1 MHVSRNEN
9 VDLHDPRNSRAHVP
23 KATKKAKIVAKWIR
37 KNENVC
43 HVAQTAL
50 KANSSNF
57 WYLDSGCSRH
67 MTGNKSFFETLVM
80 EEGGNVTFGDG
91 SKRNVVGKGTISVPG
106 LPSLSNALFVD
117 GLKANLISISHLS
130 DEGYSVLFSKDYCSI
145 LKPDGQTLL
154 KGMRSSDNCYCLEA
168 RIVSNYV
175 SMDEQIELWHER
187 LGHMNFRDLRT
198 LGKFNC
204 VRGLPKLGKK
214 ANGICGPCQQG
225 KQTKSMHKKDLH
237 GHIFLEKKSET
248 FDKFKMLC
256 TKLQNEMNSNIRSI
270 KRIRSDHGR
279 EFENATFETFCN
291 GLGISHEFSAPRT
304 PQQNGVVERK
314 NRVLQEMARVMLLS
328 NNVPRNLWAEAINTA
343 CYIGNRVFLRPGTRN
358 TSYELWKGKRPNV
371 SYFHTFGSK
380 CYILNDRDQ
389 LGKFDAKSDE
399 GIFIGYALNSIAY
412 RVFNLK
418 TLSVME
424 SSNVVFD
431 DTRLKSND
439 HEEEV
444 IFSDDSPLEK
454 VVVSP
459 NVGTSNVNNDGTQ
472 PIDRVP
478 LLDSKEPAPWVR
490 KLHDKEDIIGE
501 INEGVRTRRQLANLI
516 SYTCYTSQIEPKK
529 VEETLNDEFWVLA
542 MQEELSQFER
552 NEVWTL
558 VPRPKTTNVI
568 GTKWIF
574 RNKSDEDGNIVL
586 NKARLVAQGY
596 SQIEGIDFEETFAP
610 VARLESI
617 RLLLSI
623 SCVHKFKLHQM
634 DVKSAFL
641 NGFLQEEVF
650 VEQPKGFVDAHH
662 PNHVYRLKKALYG
675 LKQAPRAW
683 YERLTQFLVDNNYT
697 RGSVDKTLF
706 IKRDNDELFI
716 AQIYVDDIVF
726 GSTNNTKVQQ
736 FVDVMSL
743 EFEMSLVGEL
753 SYFLGLQIRQMHDG
767 IFITQAK
774 YAKNLVKKFGL
785 EKAKHCD
792 TPMSTTLKLSKDASG
807 KSVEQTL
814 YRGMIGSLLY
824 LTASRPNISFSVG
837 VCARYQ
843 ADPKESHLSCV
854 KRIIRYVNGTS
865 NYGIWYSFDTNAS
878 LVGFSDADWAGNCDD
893 RKSTSGGCFF
903 LGNNLVSWFCKKQ
916 NSISLSTAEA
926 EYIAVGNGCTQLLW
940 MKQMLVDYG
949 FNQGTLTL
957 FCDNMSAINISKN
970 QVQHSR
976 TKHIDIRHHFIR
988 ELVENKCI
996 VLEHVAPVDQRRSP
1010 AQIAQWRA
1018 AGRALVWTSAVHQR
1032 RSPSMASLDW
1042 RWWRRLTS
1050 SAQAKIGLC
1059 AGPALVHQ
1067 RTE

>member
-1 MHVSRNEN
+1 
-9 VDLHDPRNSRAHVP
+9 
-23 KATKKAKIVAKWIR
+23 
-37 KNENVC
+37 
-43 HVAQTAL
+43 
-50 KANSSNF
+50 
-57 WYLDSGCSRH
+57 
-67 MTGNKSFFETLVM
+67 
-80 EEGGNVTFGDG
+80 
-91 SKRNVVGKGTISVPG
+91 
-106 LPSLSNALFVD
+106 
-117 GLKANLISISHLS
+117 
-130 DEGYSVLFSKDYCSI
+130 
-145 LKPDGQTLL
+145 
-154 KGMRSSDNCYCLEA
+154 
-168 RIVSNYV
+168 
-175 SMDEQIELWHER
+175 
-187 LGHMNFRDLRT
+187 
-198 LGKFNC
+198 
-204 VRGLPKLGKK
+204 
-214 ANGICGPCQQG
+214 
-225 KQTKSMHKKDLH
+225 
-237 GHIFLEKKSET
+237 
-248 FDKFKMLC
+248 
-256 TKLQNEMNSNIRSI
+256 
-270 KRIRSDHGR
+270 
-279 EFENATFETFCN
+279 
-291 GLGISHEFSAPRT
+291 
-304 PQQNGVVERK
+304 
-314 NRVLQEMARVMLLS
+314 
-328 NNVPRNLWAEAINTA
+328 
-343 CYIGNRVFLRPGTRN
+343 
-358 TSYELWKGKRPNV
+358 
-371 SYFHTFGSK
+371 
-380 CYILNDRDQ
+380 
-389 LGKFDAKSDE
+389 
-399 GIFIGYALNSIAY
+399 
-412 RVFNLK
+412 
-418 TLSVME
+418 
-424 SSNVVFD
+424 
-431 DTRLKSND
+431 
-439 HEEEV
+439 
-444 IFSDDSPLEK
+444 
-454 VVVSP
+454 
-459 NVGTSNVNNDGTQ
+459 
-472 PIDRVP
+472 
-478 LLDSKEPAPWVR
+478 
-490 KLHDKEDIIGE
+490 
-501 INEGVRTRRQLANLI
+501 
-516 SYTCYTSQIEPKK
+516 
-529 VEETLNDEFWVLA
+529 
-542 MQEELSQFER
+542 MQEELNQFER

-574 RNKSDEDGNIVL
+574 RNKSDEDGNIVR

-736 FVDVMSL
+736 FVDVMSH

-753 SYFLGLQIRQMHDG
+753 SYFLDLQIRQMNDG

-785 EKAKHCD
+785 ENAKRCD

-824 LTASRPNISFSVG
+824 LTASRPDISFNVG

-843 ADPKESHLSCV
+843 ADPKESHLSSV

-926 EYIAVGNGCTQLLW
+926 EYIAAGSGCTQLLW

-970 QVQHSR
+970 PVQHSR

-996 VLEHVAPVDQRRSP
+996 VLEHVGTNDQLADLFTKPLDATRFKTLSRS
-1010 AQIAQWRA
+1010 I
-1018 AGRALVWTSAVHQR
+1018 GICLV
-1032 RSPSMASLDW
+1032 
-1042 RWWRRLTS
+1042 
-1050 SAQAKIGLC
+1050 
-1059 AGPALVHQ
+1059 
-1067 RTE
+1067 E

>member
-1 MHVSRNEN
+1 MAHKGKRPIMQPQAWKQ
-9 VDLHDPRNSRAHVP
+9 PRPVQQRRRIEPFIHKDKDKEYRAHVP
-23 KATKKAKIVAKWIR
+23 KTTKKAKIVAKWIR

-43 HVAQTAL
+43 HVAQIAL

-80 EEGGNVTFGDG
+80 EEGGYVTFGDG
-91 SKRNVVGKGTISVPG
+91 SKKKVVGKGSISVPG
-106 LPSLSNALFVD
+106 LPSLSDALFVD

-130 DEGYSVLFSKDYCSI
+130 DEGYSVLFSKNDCSI

-168 RIVSNYV
+168 RIVSNNV
-175 SMDEQIELWHER
+175 SMDEQVELWHER

-198 LGKFNC
+198 LGKFEC

-214 ANGICGPCQQG
+214 AN
-225 KQTKSMHKKDLH
+225 
-237 GHIFLEKKSET
+237 
-248 FDKFKMLC
+248 
-256 TKLQNEMNSNIRSI
+256 
-270 KRIRSDHGR
+270 
-279 EFENATFETFCN
+279 
-291 GLGISHEFSAPRT
+291 GISHEFSAPRT

-343 CYIGNRVFLRPGTRN
+343 CYIGNRV
-358 TSYELWKGKRPNV
+358 
-371 SYFHTFGSK
+371 
-380 CYILNDRDQ
+380 
-389 LGKFDAKSDE
+389 
-399 GIFIGYALNSIAY
+399 
-412 RVFNLK
+412 
-418 TLSVME
+418 
-424 SSNVVFD
+424 
-431 DTRLKSND
+431 
-439 HEEEV
+439 
-444 IFSDDSPLEK
+444 
-454 VVVSP
+454 
-459 NVGTSNVNNDGTQ
+459 
-472 PIDRVP
+472 
-478 LLDSKEPAPWVR
+478 
-490 KLHDKEDIIGE
+490 
-501 INEGVRTRRQLANLI
+501 
-516 SYTCYTSQIEPKK
+516 
-529 VEETLNDEFWVLA
+529 
-542 MQEELSQFER
+542 
-552 NEVWTL
+552 
-558 VPRPKTTNVI
+558 
-568 GTKWIF
+568 
-574 RNKSDEDGNIVL
+574 NKSDEDGNIVR

-726 GSTNNTKVQQ
+726 GSTNNTK
-736 FVDVMSL
+736 SN
-743 EFEMSLVGEL
+743 
-753 SYFLGLQIRQMHDG
+753 
-767 IFITQAK
+767 
-774 YAKNLVKKFGL
+774 NL
-785 EKAKHCD
+785 
-792 TPMSTTLKLSKDASG
+792 
-807 KSVEQTL
+807 
-814 YRGMIGSLLY
+814 
-824 LTASRPNISFSVG
+824 
-837 VCARYQ
+837 YQ
-843 ADPKESHLSCV
+843 ADPKESHLSSV

-926 EYIAVGNGCTQLLW
+926 EYIAAGSGCTQLLW

-957 FCDNMSAINISKN
+957 FVI
-970 QVQHSR
+970 
-976 TKHIDIRHHFIR
+976 T
-988 ELVENKCI
+988 
-996 VLEHVAPVDQRRSP
+996 
-1010 AQIAQWRA
+1010 
-1018 AGRALVWTSAVHQR
+1018 
-1032 RSPSMASLDW
+1032 
-1042 RWWRRLTS
+1042 
-1050 SAQAKIGLC
+1050 
-1059 AGPALVHQ
+1059 
-1067 RTE
+1067 

>member
-1 MHVSRNEN
+1 
-9 VDLHDPRNSRAHVP
+9 
-23 KATKKAKIVAKWIR
+23 
-37 KNENVC
+37 
-43 HVAQTAL
+43 
-50 KANSSNF
+50 
-57 WYLDSGCSRH
+57 
-67 MTGNKSFFETLVM
+67 
-80 EEGGNVTFGDG
+80 
-91 SKRNVVGKGTISVPG
+91 
-106 LPSLSNALFVD
+106 
-117 GLKANLISISHLS
+117 
-130 DEGYSVLFSKDYCSI
+130 
-145 LKPDGQTLL
+145 
-154 KGMRSSDNCYCLEA
+154 
-168 RIVSNYV
+168 
-175 SMDEQIELWHER
+175 
-187 LGHMNFRDLRT
+187 
-198 LGKFNC
+198 
-204 VRGLPKLGKK
+204 
-214 ANGICGPCQQG
+214 
-225 KQTKSMHKKDLH
+225 
-237 GHIFLEKKSET
+237 
-248 FDKFKMLC
+248 
-256 TKLQNEMNSNIRSI
+256 MNSNIKSI

-358 TSYELWKGKRPNV
+358 TSYELWKGKRQNV

-389 LGKFDAKSDE
+389 LSKFDAKSDE
-399 GIFIGYALNSIAY
+399 GIFIGYALNSRAY

-431 DTRLKSND
+431 DTRLTSND

-444 IFSDDSPLEK
+444 IFSDVSPLEK

-459 NVGTSNVNNDGTQ
+459 NVGTSNVNNDDTK

-501 INEGVRTRRQLANLI
+501 VNEGVRTRRQLANLI

-529 VEETLNDEFWVLA
+529 VEEALNDEFWVLA
-542 MQEELSQFER
+542 MEEELNQFER

-574 RNKSDEDGNIVL
+574 RNKSDEDGNIVR

-634 DVKSAFL
+634 DVNSAFL

-683 YERLTQFLVDNNYT
+683 YERLTKFLVDNNYT

-736 FVDVMSL
+736 FVDVMSH

-753 SYFLGLQIRQMHDG
+753 SYSLGLQIRQLDDG

-774 YAKNLVKKFGL
+774 YVKNLVKKFGL

-807 KSVEQTL
+807 KSVDQTL

-824 LTASRPNISFSVG
+824 LTPSRPDISFSVG

-843 ADPKESHLSCV
+843 SDPKESHLSSV
-854 KRIIRYVNGTS
+854 KRVIRFVNGTS
-865 NYGIWYSFDTNAS
+865 NYGIWYSFDTNPS
-878 LVGFSDADWAGNCDD
+878 LVGYSDADWAGNCDD

-926 EYIAVGNGCTQLLW
+926 EYIAAGSGCTQLIW

-957 FCDNMSAINISKN
+957 FCDNLSAINISKN
-970 QVQHSR
+970 PVQHSR
-976 TKHIDIRHHFIR
+976 TKHIDIRHHFIG

-996 VLEHVAPVDQRRSP
+996 VLEHNSEAASKRH
-1010 AQIAQWRA
+1010 A
-1018 AGRALVWTSAVHQR
+1018 AGLAKEGIASPDGDDHSDVEEAGDVSRGGAESGRPPVHAEVAANTPATTVAATTPAAAT
-1032 RSPSMASLDW
+1032 PS
-1042 RWWRRLTS
+1042 RKGKE
-1050 SAQAKIGLC
+1050 KIGASRGVGDVDGGRVESGPSHVRLEVAASTPAATAATPAASTAATFPTATAPNHKGKEKVGVLGVASEIPIFDANVPETPPDPSSDLAPRTGRGKRPAEGTPDHTARPLKWASRVVQYVVSSDEEVVEEPVLAEAPSAETAVPGASVERPDFTESPLPEGPGSPGRKEPTDKPGSSRQ
-1059 AGPALVHQ
+1059 AGATVSGFGVAHEAPPIDP
-1067 RTE
+1067 TEAGEGVEFVSLLDFTAAEICSHIMNNNVYVGEGWEQIKKGSCNRKM

>member
-1 MHVSRNEN
+1 
-9 VDLHDPRNSRAHVP
+9 
-23 KATKKAKIVAKWIR
+23 
-37 KNENVC
+37 
-43 HVAQTAL
+43 
-50 KANSSNF
+50 
-57 WYLDSGCSRH
+57 
-67 MTGNKSFFETLVM
+67 
-80 EEGGNVTFGDG
+80 
-91 SKRNVVGKGTISVPG
+91 
-106 LPSLSNALFVD
+106 
-117 GLKANLISISHLS
+117 
-130 DEGYSVLFSKDYCSI
+130 
-145 LKPDGQTLL
+145 
-154 KGMRSSDNCYCLEA
+154 
-168 RIVSNYV
+168 
-175 SMDEQIELWHER
+175 
-187 LGHMNFRDLRT
+187 
-198 LGKFNC
+198 
-204 VRGLPKLGKK
+204 
-214 ANGICGPCQQG
+214 
-225 KQTKSMHKKDLH
+225 
-237 GHIFLEKKSET
+237 
-248 FDKFKMLC
+248 
-256 TKLQNEMNSNIRSI
+256 
-270 KRIRSDHGR
+270 
-279 EFENATFETFCN
+279 
-291 GLGISHEFSAPRT
+291 
-304 PQQNGVVERK
+304 
-314 NRVLQEMARVMLLS
+314 
-328 NNVPRNLWAEAINTA
+328 
-343 CYIGNRVFLRPGTRN
+343 
-358 TSYELWKGKRPNV
+358 
-371 SYFHTFGSK
+371 
-380 CYILNDRDQ
+380 
-389 LGKFDAKSDE
+389 
-399 GIFIGYALNSIAY
+399 
-412 RVFNLK
+412 
-418 TLSVME
+418 ME

-444 IFSDDSPLEK
+444 IFSDDSPLEE

-459 NVGTSNVNNDGTQ
+459 NVGTSNVNNNDTQ

-501 INEGVRTRRQLANLI
+501 VNEGVRTRRQLANLL
-516 SYTCYTSQIEPKK
+516 SYTCYTSQIEPKQ
-529 VEETLNDEFWVLA
+529 VEEALNDEFWVLA
-542 MQEELSQFER
+542 MQEELNQFKR

-574 RNKSDEDGNIVL
+574 RNKSDEDGNIVR

-662 PNHVYRLKKALYG
+662 PNHVYRLRKALYG
-675 LKQAPRAW
+675 LKQASRAW

-824 LTASRPNISFSVG
+824 LTASRPDISFSVG

-843 ADPKESHLSCV
+843 ADPKESHLSSV

-926 EYIAVGNGCTQLLW
+926 EYIAAGSGCTQLMW

-970 QVQHSR
+970 PVQHSR

-996 VLEHVAPVDQRRSP
+996 VLEHDASCLTLYPLHDCLWGANLGCALVHQRRSP

-1018 AGRALVWTSAVHQR
+1018 AGRALVWTSAGHQR
-1032 RSPSMASLDW
+1032 RSPSLAPLDW
-1042 RWWRRLTS
+1042 RWWQRLTS

-1067 RTE
+1067 RTEYFSGEISKRPHFTYGLYIC